1 MSIKNLLNKSKAK
14 GLTNETAIN
23 VSKTINTVKSSSIF
37 ASKTK
42 ASNEQPKPAQRF
54 TKQSASTK
62 PKPFKLGI
70 GVAKTQP
77 VSTDEKCPDTV
88 HNKISSDSPLK
99 ELSSVLQNNP
109 VLSDNS
115 ISSILGDMSDAIT
128 ENAQKTDAAK
138 TNNQNSLQQNTAKPP
153 TLDDLSK
160 FVFEEQPD
168 ESTEEIAA
176 KFSQMLDGLVEAVGS
191 DIPSVLS
198 DTLKFMKEH
207 AFLAEILKPEEIG
220 KLVKVMGKSYG
231 YVVNNQVQKGT
242 KKKAKV
248 KEQNDILNSL
258 DNLSF

>member
-1 MSIKNLLNKSKAK
+1 MSIQNLINKSKSK
-14 GLTNETAIN
+14 GLPNEITN
-23 VSKTINTVKSSSIF
+23 KKPSIF
-37 ASKTK
+37 ANKTNTPNTAAQTK
-42 ASNEQPKPAQRF
+42 TGINKPVV
-54 TKQSASTK
+54 STK

-70 GVAKTQP
+70 GVAKTKP
-77 VSTDEKCPDTV
+77 VSTDEKLPDTI
-88 HNKISSDSPLK
+88 HNEVSSDSPLK

-128 ENAQKTDAAK
+128 EDAQNANAAK
-138 TNNQNSLQQNTAKPP
+138 TNTQNSLQQNIAKPP

-176 KFSQMLDGLVEAVGS
+176 KFSSMLDGLLEAVGS
-191 DIPSVLS
+191 DIPTVLS